1 MFLVF
6 YKVLSY
12 LVFPILLL
20 VIFYRKLIN
29 KEDPIR
35 YKEKFLIY
43 SSNKENIK
51 DKEVIWIHAASIG
64 EVNSVLPLI
73 KNIIKKNDKLFVVL
87 SSTTVTSS
95 YLVKKFEINKE
106 NFAHC
111 FFPFDYSFLI
121 KKFLNIWNPKLI
133 IFIDS
138 EVWPVWLSEIKKRGK
153 PLVLLNGRIT
163 NKSFKR
169 WKIISNSS
177 KKIFGLYD
185 LCLASSKESE
195 RNLNSLGAKNVKFLG
210 NLKFCAEVE
219 PKKLSIFTKLNK
231 YNFWCAASTHQGEE
245 IFFLK
250 TQILLMKSNK
260 NFKTIIIPRHINRS
274 DEILSLSKS
283 LNLKTKIFNDLN
295 EEMENY
301 DVIIINSIGDIIK
314 YYSLCR
320 SIFMGKSLL
329 KKLIKVGGQNPI
341 EPAKCGCKI
350 YHGPYVSNFAEIY
363 DFLSKRDIAIKLENE
378 KDLERHLLRDF
389 SENNKLIS
397 NNLDDLNN
405 YGSKLLLDT
414 TNEVF
419 KLKDEF

>member
-1 MFLVF
+1 MFLIF

-12 LVFPILLL
+12 LLFPILLL
-20 VIFYRKLIN
+20 IIFYRKLIN

-43 SSNKENIK
+43 SSNNENIK
-51 DKEVIWIHAASIG
+51 NKEVIWIHAASIG

-73 KNIIKKNDKLFVVL
+73 KNIIKKNDKIFIVL
-87 SSTTVTSS
+87 TSTTVTSS
-95 YLVKKFEINKE
+95 YLVKKFEISKE
-106 NFAHC
+106 NFTHC

-121 KKFLNIWNPKLI
+121 NKFLNIWNPKLVV
-133 IFIDS
+133 FIDS
-138 EVWPVWLSEIKKRGK
+138 EVWPVCLSEIKKRGK

-163 NKSFKR
+163 NKSFNR
-169 WKIISNSS
+169 WKIISNYS
-177 KKIFGLYD
+177 KKIFSLYN

-195 RNLNSLGAKNVKFLG
+195 RNLKNLGAKNVKFLG
-210 NLKFCAEVE
+210 NLKFCAEVKQKNF
-219 PKKLSIFTKLNK
+219 PVFDKLNK

-250 TQILLMKSNK
+250 TQILLMKSSK

-274 DEILSLSKS
+274 NEILSLSKS

-295 EEMENY
+295 EEMEDY
-301 DVIIINSIGDIIK
+301 DVLIINSIGDMIK

-350 YHGPYVSNFAEIY
+350 YYGPYVSNFTEIY
-363 DFLSKRDIAIKLENE
+363 DFLNKRDIAIKLDNE
-378 KDLERHLLRDF
+378 KDLEKHLLRDL
-389 SENNKLIS
+389 SENNKHVS

-414 TNEVF
+414 TNEVI